1 MGRRTDKQGSEV
13 FETVGR
19 FVLCVAHMVKDVE
32 GKKSSA
38 KEGLPLSS
46 GRMRAGTGHAVMK
59 EICQSLF
66 LGSGCFH

>member
-1 MGRRTDKQGSEV
+1 MGRRTDKQDSEV

-19 FVLCVAHMVKDVE
+19 FVLCMDHMVKDVE
-32 GKKSSA
+32 GKSLA

-59 EICQSLF
+59 EICLSLV